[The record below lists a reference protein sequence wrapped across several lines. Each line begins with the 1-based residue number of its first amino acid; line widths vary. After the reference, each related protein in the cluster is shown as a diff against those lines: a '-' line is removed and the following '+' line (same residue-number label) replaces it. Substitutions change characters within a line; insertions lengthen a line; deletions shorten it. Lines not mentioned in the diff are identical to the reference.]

1 MVHQIN
7 AQELKR
13 MLHDGGELA
22 LLDVREDGE
31 FGEGHIFYANPCAYS
46 HLEARIIQ
54 RVPRKTTRIVLVDG
68 DNGIAEKVGKASVGN
83 WLLGHNNSN
92 RGHRRLDSRWI
103 HLI

>member
-68 DNGIAEKVGKASVGN
+68 DNGIAEKSARRLSEIGYSDITI
-83 WLLGHNNSN
+83 LT
-92 RGHRRLDSRWI
+92 GHRRLDSRWI

>member
-31 FGEGHIFYANPCAYS
+31 FGEGHIFYANP
-46 HLEARIIQ
+46 
-54 RVPRKTTRIVLVDG
+54 
-68 DNGIAEKVGKASVGN
+68 
-83 WLLGHNNSN
+83 
-92 RGHRRLDSRWI
+92 
-103 HLI
+103 